1 MRDSGT
7 PSHMPTTS
15 PGVSPADRLGVT
27 VFFAVIAH
35 LILILGVTFTPE
47 DRPESRVDA
56 LDVVLVPW
64 RSAEAAPDRPDHLA
78 QANRDGGGEGAV
90 KARSQAPEPAPP
102 HVGKPA
108 VEAAVAAGSRPAG
121 RPGRSGRPPRPDPER
136 AVEASQAPGSAVET
150 ALAPPAPVA
159 GLPASA
165 RDVDT
170 ATPENRSL
178 AMAALS
184 AEIERKLKAYAE
196 RPRRKWIAAR
206 TREHEFAAY
215 MDAWRRRIERIG
227 NLHYPDEAVR
237 RQLSG
242 SLLLDVALN
251 SDGTVESVTVRRSSG
266 EYVLD
271 DAAVRIVQ
279 LAAPFPAFPENIAE
293 KVDVLHIERTWV
305 FHSDNRFGSR

>member
-1 MRDSGT
+1 
-7 PSHMPTTS
+7 MPTTS
-15 PGVSPADRLGVT
+15 PRVSPADRLGVT

-47 DRPESRVDA
+47 DRPESRVGA
-56 LDVVLVPW
+56 LDIVLVPW
-64 RSAEAAPDRPDHLA
+64 RSAEAAPDRPDYLA
-78 QANRDGGGEGAV
+78 QANRDGGGESTV
-90 KARSQAPEPAPP
+90 KARPQAPEPASPDA
-102 HVGKPA
+102 GKPA
-108 VEAAVAAGSRPAG
+108 VEVTAAASSPPA
-121 RPGRSGRPPRPDPER
+121 GRSGRSPRPDPER
-136 AVEASQAPGSAVET
+136 AGEASQAPGSVVET
-150 ALAPPAPVA
+150 ALTP
-159 GLPASA
+159 PASA
-165 RDVDT
+165 AGPPTSARGIDT

-215 MDAWRRRIERIG
+215 MDAWRSRIERVG
-227 NLHYPDEAVR
+227 NLNYPDEAVR
-237 RQLSG
+237 RLLSG

-251 SDGTVESVTVRRSSG
+251 SDGTIESITVRRSSG
-266 EYVLD
+266 ERVLD

-293 KVDVLHIERTWV
+293 KVDVLHIERTWI
-305 FHSDNRFGSR
+305 FHSDNRLGSR

>member
-1 MRDSGT
+1 MPT
-7 PSHMPTTS
+7 PSPR
-15 PGVSPADRLGVT
+15 VSPADRLGVT

-47 DRPESRVDA
+47 DRPESRADA

-64 RSAEAAPDRPDHLA
+64 RSAEAAPDRPDYLA
-78 QANRDGGGEGAV
+78 QANRDGGGESTV
-90 KARSQAPEPAPP
+90 KARPQAPEPASPDA
-102 HVGKPA
+102 GKPA
-108 VEAAVAAGSRPAG
+108 VEVAAAVGSRLV
-121 RPGRSGRPPRPDPER
+121 GRSGRPPRPDPER
-136 AVEASQAPGSAVET
+136 AGEDSRAPDSAVET
-150 ALAPPAPVA
+150 ALVPPAPVA
-159 GLPASA
+159 GPPTSA
-165 RDVDT
+165 RGIDT
-170 ATPENRSL
+170 ATPESRSL

-227 NLHYPDEAVR
+227 NLNYPDEAVR
-237 RQLSG
+237 RLLSG

-251 SDGTVESVTVRRSSG
+251 SDGTIEGITVRRSSG
-266 EYVLD
+266 ERVLD

-293 KVDVLHIERTWV
+293 KVDVLHIERTWI
-305 FHSDNRFGSR
+305 FHSDNRLGSR

>member
-1 MRDSGT
+1 MRSSHSGT
-7 PSHMPTTS
+7 PLYIMPTTP
-15 PGVSPADRLGVT
+15 PGVSPANRLGVT
-27 VFFAVIAH
+27 VFCAVIAH

-47 DRPESRVDA
+47 DRPERRVDA

-78 QANRDGGGEGAV
+78 QANRDGGGESTV
-90 KARSQAPEPAPP
+90 KARPQAPRPAPP
-102 HVGKPA
+102 NAGKPA
-108 VEAAVAAGSRPAG
+108 VEAAAAVGSRPAG
-121 RPGRSGRPPRPDPER
+121 RPGRPPRPDPER
-136 AVEASQAPGSAVET
+136 AGEASRAPDSAVEPAMT
-150 ALAPPAPVA
+150 PSAPAA
-159 GLPASA
+159 GPPTSA
-165 RDVDT
+165 RGIDT

-196 RPRRKWIAAR
+196 RPRRKWISAR
-206 TREHEFAAY
+206 TREYEFAAY

-227 NLHYPDEAVR
+227 NLNYPDEAVR
-237 RQLSG
+237 RLLSG
-242 SLLLDVALN
+242 SLLLNVALN
-251 SDGTVESVTVRRSSG
+251 SDGTIESVTVRRSSG
-266 EYVLD
+266 EHVLD

>member
-1 MRDSGT
+1 
-7 PSHMPTTS
+7 MPTPS

-47 DRPESRVDA
+47 DRPERRVDA

-78 QANRDGGGEGAV
+78 QANRDGGGASTV
-90 KARSQAPEPAPP
+90 KVRPQAPGSAPP
-102 HVGKPA
+102 DAGKPA
-108 VEAAVAAGSRPAG
+108 VGAAAAVGSRPA
-121 RPGRSGRPPRPDPER
+121 GRSGRPPRPDPGR
-136 AVEASQAPGSAVET
+136 AGEAPRAPDSAVEST
-150 ALAPPAPVA
+150 MVPPT
-159 GLPASA
+159 PAADPSTPA

-196 RPRRKWIAAR
+196 RPRRKWISAR

-227 NLHYPDEAVR
+227 NLNYPDEAVR
-237 RQLSG
+237 RLLSG
-242 SLLLDVALN
+242 SLLLDVALS

-266 EYVLD
+266 ERVLD

-305 FHSDNRFGSR
+305 FHLDNRFRSH